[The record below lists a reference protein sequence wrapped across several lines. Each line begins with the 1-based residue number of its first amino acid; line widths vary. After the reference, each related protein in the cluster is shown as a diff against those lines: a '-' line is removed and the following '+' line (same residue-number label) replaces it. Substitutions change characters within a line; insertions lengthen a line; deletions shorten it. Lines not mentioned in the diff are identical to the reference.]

1 MTLKATLNCD
11 CGESFGQYTIGDD
24 EGLFPIVDI
33 ANCACGEHGGDFNV
47 MAATVKLAQKHGVK
61 IGAHP
66 SLPDRQGFGRRKMY
80 LPTEDFFNCL
90 LAQTGALAAFL
101 KLNGLEFNHFKPHG
115 QAYLMSA
122 NDLEMSRASAR
133 VAKLYGVPM
142 LGLPGSKHQEA
153 CELEGVGFIPEF
165 YADLQY
171 GEEGQLLGPASAS
184 ARHATTPDAV
194 YERVRQMLLTGTWK
208 SVSGEKTL
216 SFPEGIEEVSICVH
230 GDFPGAVETAKA
242 VKRAIEAVASGQAT
256 Q

>member
-1 MTLKATLNCD
+1 MPLKATLNCD

-47 MAATVKLAQKHGVK
+47 MAKTVKLAKANGVK

-66 SLPDRQGFGRRKMY
+66 SLPDRQGFGRRKMF
-80 LPTEDFFNCL
+80 LPNEDFFNCL

-122 NDLEMSRASAR
+122 HDLEMSRASAR
-133 VAKLYGVPM
+133 VAKVYGIPM

-184 ARHATTPDAV
+184 ERHQTTPDAV
-194 YERVRQMLLTGTWK
+194 YQRTRKMLETGTWQ
-208 SVSGEKTL
+208 SVSGAKTL
-216 SFPEGIEEVSICVH
+216 SFPEGIMEVSICVH

-242 VKRAIEAVASGQAT
+242 VKRAIQDVSGA
-256 Q
+256 